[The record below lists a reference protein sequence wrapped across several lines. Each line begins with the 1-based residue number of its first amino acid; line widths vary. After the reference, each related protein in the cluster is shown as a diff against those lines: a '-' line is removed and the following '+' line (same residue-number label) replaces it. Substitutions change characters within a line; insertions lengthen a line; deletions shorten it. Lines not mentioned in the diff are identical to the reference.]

1 MDWAL
6 QTERREDVREGVMWR
21 TDILP
26 QWLSGP
32 VTMST
37 WPVMLGSV
45 CSFQKGTICAAEKLS
60 QKLEVP

>member
-37 WPVMLGSV
+37 WPVMSAV
-45 CSFQKGTICAAEKLS
+45 CVVFRKELYVLLRS
-60 QKLEVP
+60 